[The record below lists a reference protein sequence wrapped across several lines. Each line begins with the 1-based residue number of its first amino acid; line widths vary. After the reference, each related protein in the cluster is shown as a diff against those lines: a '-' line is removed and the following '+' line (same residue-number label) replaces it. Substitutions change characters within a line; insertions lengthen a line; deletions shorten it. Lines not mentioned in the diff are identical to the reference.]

1 MDEQLRQNVVKQFE
15 RLNLQHNPEL
25 RQVVSFA
32 ANLCQTPISLITLI
46 DKNTQWIKVKK
57 GINRNID
64 RMPRELSFCTQFI
77 KRKNLLI
84 IDDTQLDKRFNTH
97 PSVTAAPRIRFY
109 AGAPLITQDGH
120 CIGSLCVMDYKP
132 HTLTAQEKL
141 MFKILSKHA
150 ISVMELKLSLD
161 QLDKSLTSLKQMRE
175 HKAGNEI
182 KLRSMFESLTD
193 SYFLLGEE
201 GEIIDFNRAAYSF
214 VKNKYDE
221 PLSNG
226 RKMIDFLTPAFH
238 AAFALHYSR
247 ALKGTS
253 MQLERLADYGRKGT
267 IWWNCVFEPV
277 RNDNGDIIGVT
288 YVIRNINDSKLHEKT
303 IIDQN
308 HLLTRIAQIQSHD
321 YRGPVASILGLMN
334 LIKEDDYVASREELI
349 MLNEATERL
358 DEKIH
363 EVVDMVSELQLN
375 N

>member
-25 RQVVSFA
+25 RQIVSFA
-32 ANLCQTPISLITLI
+32 TNLCQTPISLISLI

-64 RMPRELSFCTQFI
+64 RIPRELSFCTQFI

-120 CIGSLCVMDYKP
+120 CIGTLCVMDYKP

-193 SYFLLGEE
+193 SYFLLGQE
-201 GEIIDFNRAAYSF
+201 GEIIDFNRSAYRF
-214 VKNKYDE
+214 VEDKYDE
-221 PLSNG
+221 PLSYG
-226 RKMIDFLTPAFH
+226 RKMIDFLTPSFH
-238 AAFALHYSR
+238 AAFMLHYSR
-247 ALKGTS
+247 ALRGTS
-253 MQLERLADYGRKGT
+253 MQLERLADYGCKGK
-267 IWWNCVFEPV
+267 IWWDFVKEGNWM
-277 RNDNGDIIGVT
+277 
-288 YVIRNINDSKLHEKT
+288 
-303 IIDQN
+303 
-308 HLLTRIAQIQSHD
+308 
-321 YRGPVASILGLMN
+321 GL
-334 LIKEDDYVASREELI
+334 
-349 MLNEATERL
+349 
-358 DEKIH
+358 
-363 EVVDMVSELQLN
+363 EVDGGF
-375 N
+375 